1 MMGKN
6 YDLIFQSIQLL
17 NIIFGRLITVYLI
30 NGIKNLFIN
39 DELTKFTSDE
49 KNLYFYLGV

>member
-1 MMGKN
+1 MGKN

-39 DELTKFTSDE
+39 DELAKFTSDE
-49 KNLYFYLGV
+49 KNLYFYLGI